1 MDEWGVISVNL
12 KVNLSIAFMISLVSL
27 MGFGV
32 MAVLVSK
39 QTIIHF
45 DSTIISFVQGFES
58 SMLTMIMKFFTFI
71 GDMVSI
77 VVISLLILI
86 TLYKVLK
93 HRSELIL
100 FLSVMAG
107 ANFLFAS
114 LKLLFHRERPD
125 LHRLIEVSNYSF
137 PSGHAT
143 NAFALYGILTFL
155 IWRHIPSRLWRT
167 ILIILS
173 GIMILA
179 IGMSRIYLGVH
190 YPSDVIAGYFISA
203 FWLTFAIWFYQR
215 YKDKQYERKQP
226 SEL

>member
-1 MDEWGVISVNL
+1 MNL
-12 KVNLSIAFMISLVSL
+12 KGNLSIAFLISFISL

-39 QTIIHF
+39 QTIVHF
-45 DSTIISFVQGFES
+45 DSTIISFVQSFEAP
-58 SMLTMIMKFFTFI
+58 MLTPIMKFFTFI
-71 GDMVSI
+71 GGTIPI
-77 VVISLLILI
+77 VVISLLVLFL
-86 TLYKVLK
+86 LYKVLK

-100 FLSVMAG
+100 FVAVIAG
-107 ANFLFAS
+107 ANILFAS

-125 LHRLIEVSNYSF
+125 LHRLIEASNYSF

-155 IWRHIPSRLWRT
+155 LWRHISNRQGRT

-173 GIMILA
+173 VFMILA

-203 FWLTFAIWFYQR
+203 CWLTFAIWFYQR
-215 YKDKQYERKQP
+215 YKEKQYERKQT
-226 SEL
+226 SER